1 LQRFI
6 RFIFIGLLQ
15 EYDDRANLGS
25 ASGDES
31 NLFLDKKRRNKN
43 GK

>member
-1 LQRFI
+1 MKRMTSCAERLVK
-6 RFIFIGLLQ
+6 